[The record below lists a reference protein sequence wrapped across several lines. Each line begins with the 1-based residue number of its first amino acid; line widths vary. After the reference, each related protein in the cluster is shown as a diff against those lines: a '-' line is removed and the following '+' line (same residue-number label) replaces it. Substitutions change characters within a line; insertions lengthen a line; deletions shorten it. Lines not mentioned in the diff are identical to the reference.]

1 MQHRCNRVQQPITD
15 MCVEVENP
23 ATPVTSLNLKHLTR
37 NTRFFAIFGGIG
49 FWKPHSAWIRKAAK
63 LFAWDEDRAPAD
75 DPKAACGKMDSTN
88 WWMNYTLNY
97 PCCGASTRVVGVFYS
112 MIHVLEVIL
121 CEWENFEWF
130 LKSVVIPPVCSSS
143 PFHRKQR
150 RTKCCGLNSW
160 GLSV

>member
-1 MQHRCNRVQQPITD
+1 
-15 MCVEVENP
+15 
-23 ATPVTSLNLKHLTR
+23 
-37 NTRFFAIFGGIG
+37 
-49 FWKPHSAWIRKAAK
+49 
-63 LFAWDEDRAPAD
+63 
-75 DPKAACGKMDSTN
+75 MDSTN
-88 WWMNYTLNY
+88 WWMNYTINY

-150 RTKCCGLNSW
+150 GTYYGVFDFYTHVSDWLLHPVAPVLHPMLHLKLLMLNDVAGVAPFTTSTHIFNGCCRLLPGCCRKCCHFSTVNIQ
-160 GLSV
+160 VRYIDYV